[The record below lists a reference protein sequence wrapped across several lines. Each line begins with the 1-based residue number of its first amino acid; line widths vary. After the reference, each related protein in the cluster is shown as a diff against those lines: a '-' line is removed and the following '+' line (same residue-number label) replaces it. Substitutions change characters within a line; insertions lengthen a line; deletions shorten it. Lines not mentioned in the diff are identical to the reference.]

1 VGWWLD
7 GASIC
12 TNAPNSYASLLDSV
26 FAPFSPAPLFR
37 PPPACAISS
46 DAYNLSAHPPLL
58 HLSTPLHP
66 PPPPPPPPRLTAG
79 ITRAPV
85 LRLHIAQ
92 LRERDVKDRLDI
104 ADGDAEEARGP
115 DAGLEGVVCRL
126 AHADEAA
133 VFGHDVAVGVVVD
146 LVAYEGAGNGESVSW
161 RIAIVNRGCA
171 GRRERRMRVGQVG
184 VGCGMVGGRKEGLP
198 DCDIVQ

>member
-1 VGWWLD
+1 MYERPQFLCEPSGFSLRPFLARPTLSPPPCLRHLQRCLQPER
-7 GASIC
+7 AS
-12 TNAPNSYASLLDSV
+12 PPS
-26 FAPFSPAPLFR
+26 APFDPASS
-37 PPPACAISS
+37 PPP
-46 DAYNLSAHPPLL
+46 L
-58 HLSTPLHP
+58 
-66 PPPPPPPPRLTAG
+66 PPPRLTAG

-146 LVAYEGAGNGESVSW
+146 LVAYEGAGNGESVS
-161 RIAIVNRGCA
+161 
-171 GRRERRMRVGQVG
+171 
-184 VGCGMVGGRKEGLP
+184 
-198 DCDIVQ
+198 